1 MGQRACPALILSHK
15 LVLERRVVMLGR
27 KPDKERIVKAWI
39 MLLLALSLPVAAVAE
54 EAKETKEG
62 EAPKVNYI
70 TLSPPFV
77 GNYGLDG
84 TAKLKVYKADVALRV
99 TGDEATKLVKANE
112 PLIRNQLVALF
123 AQQTTEAMN
132 NVESKE
138 KLRQEALKQTQ
149 QVMNDETGKP
159 VVEDLLFNNLI
170 IQ

>member
-1 MGQRACPALILSHK
+1 
-15 LVLERRVVMLGR
+15 MLGR

-39 MLLLALSLPVAAVAE
+39 MLLLGLSLSVTAVAE
-54 EAKETKEG
+54 EAKEEA
-62 EAPKVNYI
+62 APKVNYV

-84 TAKLKVYKADVALRV
+84 TPKLKVYKADVALRV
-99 TGDEATKLVKANE
+99 TGDEATKAVKANE

-123 AQQTTEAMN
+123 AQQTTETMN
-132 NVESKE
+132 NVEAKE

-149 QVMNDETGKP
+149 QIMNDETGEP

>member
-1 MGQRACPALILSHK
+1 
-15 LVLERRVVMLGR
+15 
-27 KPDKERIVKAWI
+27 VKAWI
-39 MLLLALSLPVAAVAE
+39 LLMLALTLPMAVQAE
-54 EAKETKEG
+54 EAKEG
-62 EAPKVNYI
+62 EAPKVSY
-70 TLSPPFV
+70 LSLTPPFV

-84 TAKLKVYKADVALRV
+84 SAKLRVYKADVALRV
-99 TGDEATKLVKANE
+99 TGPEAAKAVKDNE

-123 AQQTTEAMN
+123 TQQTAEAMSS
-132 NVESKE
+132 VDGKE

>member
-1 MGQRACPALILSHK
+1 
-15 LVLERRVVMLGR
+15 MLGR

-39 MLLLALSLPVAAVAE
+39 MLLLALSLPVAALAE
-54 EAKETKEG
+54 EAKEG
-62 EAPKVNYI
+62 EAPKVSYI

-84 TAKLKVYKADVALRV
+84 TPKLKVYKADVALRV
-99 TGDEATKLVKANE
+99 TGEEASKLVKANE

-123 AQQTTEAMN
+123 TQQTTDAMGSI
-132 NVESKE
+132 EGKE

>member
-1 MGQRACPALILSHK
+1 M
-15 LVLERRVVMLGR
+15 
-27 KPDKERIVKAWI
+27 KAWI
-39 MLLLALSLPVAAVAE
+39 MLMLALSLPVAAMAE
-54 EAKETKEG
+54 EAKEAKEG
-62 EAPKVNYI
+62 EAPKVSYI
-70 TLSPPFV
+70 SLTPPFV

-84 TAKLKVYKADVALRV
+84 TPKLKVYKADVALRV
-99 TGDEATKLVKANE
+99 TGEEAVKAVKANE

-123 AQQTTEAMN
+123 SQQTTEAMN
-132 NVESKE
+132 NVEAKE

>member
-1 MGQRACPALILSHK
+1 M
-15 LVLERRVVMLGR
+15 
-27 KPDKERIVKAWI
+27 KAWI
-39 MLLLALSLPVAAVAE
+39 MLMLALSLPVAAMAE
-54 EAKETKEG
+54 EAKEG
-62 EAPKVNYI
+62 EAPKVSYI

-84 TAKLKVYKADVALRV
+84 TPKLKVYKADVALRV
-99 TGDEATKLVKANE
+99 TGDEAAKAVKANE

-123 AQQTTEAMN
+123 AQQTTDTMN
-132 NVESKE
+132 NVDAKE

>member
-1 MGQRACPALILSHK
+1 
-15 LVLERRVVMLGR
+15 
-27 KPDKERIVKAWI
+27 
-39 MLLLALSLPVAAVAE
+39 
-54 EAKETKEG
+54 
-62 EAPKVNYI
+62 
-70 TLSPPFV
+70 
-77 GNYGLDG
+77 
-84 TAKLKVYKADVALRV
+84 V

-132 NVESKE
+132 NVEAKE

-149 QVMNDETGKP
+149 QIMNDETGSP

>member
-1 MGQRACPALILSHK
+1 M
-15 LVLERRVVMLGR
+15 
-27 KPDKERIVKAWI
+27 KAWI
-39 MLLLALSLPVAAVAE
+39 MLMLALSLPVAVQAE
-54 EAKETKEG
+54 EAKEG
-62 EAPKVNYI
+62 EAPKVSYI
-70 TLSPPFV
+70 SLSPPFV

-84 TAKLKVYKADVALRV
+84 TTRLKVYKADVALRV
-99 TGDEATKLVKANE
+99 TGEEAAKAVKANE

-123 AQQTTEAMN
+123 GQQTTETMN
-132 NVESKE
+132 NVEAKE

>member
-1 MGQRACPALILSHK
+1 
-15 LVLERRVVMLGR
+15 MLGR

-39 MLLLALSLPVAAVAE
+39 MLMLALSLPVAAIAE
-54 EAKETKEG
+54 EAKE
-62 EAPKVNYI
+62 EATPKVNYV

-84 TAKLKVYKADVALRV
+84 TPKLKVYKADVALRV

-132 NVESKE
+132 NVEAKE

-149 QVMNDETGKP
+149 QIMSDETGNP

>member
-1 MGQRACPALILSHK
+1 
-15 LVLERRVVMLGR
+15 MLGR

-39 MLLLALSLPVAAVAE
+39 MLMLALSLPMAAMAE
-54 EAKETKEG
+54 EAKEG
-62 EAPKVNYI
+62 AAPKVSYI
-70 TLSPPFV
+70 SLTPPFV

-84 TAKLKVYKADVALRV
+84 SPKLKVFKADVALRV
-99 TGDEATKLVKANE
+99 TGDEAAQAVKANE

-123 AQQTTEAMN
+123 SQQTAEAMS
-132 NVESKE
+132 NVEAKE

-159 VVEDLLFNNLI
+159 MVDDLLFNNLI

>member
-1 MGQRACPALILSHK
+1 M
-15 LVLERRVVMLGR
+15 
-27 KPDKERIVKAWI
+27 KAWI
-39 MLLLALSLPVAAVAE
+39 MLMLALSLPVAAIAE
-54 EAKETKEG
+54 EAKEEA
-62 EAPKVNYI
+62 APKVNYI

-84 TAKLKVYKADVALRV
+84 TPKLKVYKADVALRV

-123 AQQTTEAMN
+123 TQQT
-132 NVESKE
+132 VESMGSVEGKE

>member
-1 MGQRACPALILSHK
+1 
-15 LVLERRVVMLGR
+15 MLGR

-54 EAKETKEG
+54 EAKEG
-62 EAPKVNYI
+62 EAAPKVNYI

-84 TAKLKVYKADVALRV
+84 TPKLKVYKADVALRV
-99 TGDEATKLVKANE
+99 TGDEATKAVKANE

-123 AQQTTEAMN
+123 AQQTTETMN
-132 NVESKE
+132 NVEAKE

>member
-1 MGQRACPALILSHK
+1 
-15 LVLERRVVMLGR
+15 MLGR

-39 MLLLALSLPVAAVAE
+39 MLMLALSLPVAATAE
-54 EAKETKEG
+54 EAKEEA
-62 EAPKVNYI
+62 APKVNYV

-84 TAKLKVYKADVALRV
+84 TPKLKVYKADVALRV

-132 NVESKE
+132 NVDAKE
-138 KLRQEALKQTQ
+138 KLRQEALRQTQ
-149 QVMNDETGKP
+149 QIMNDETGKP

>member
-1 MGQRACPALILSHK
+1 
-15 LVLERRVVMLGR
+15 MLGR

-54 EAKETKEG
+54 EKEEV
-62 EAPKVNYI
+62 APKVNYV

-84 TAKLKVYKADVALRV
+84 RPKLKVYKADVALRV
-99 TGDEATKLVKANE
+99 TGDEATKAVKANE

-123 AQQTTEAMN
+123 AQQSSETMN
-132 NVESKE
+132 NVEAKE

-149 QVMNDETGKP
+149 QIMNDETGKP

>member
-1 MGQRACPALILSHK
+1 M
-15 LVLERRVVMLGR
+15 
-27 KPDKERIVKAWI
+27 KAWI

-54 EAKETKEG
+54 EAKEG
-62 EAPKVNYI
+62 ETAPKVNYV

-84 TAKLKVYKADVALRV
+84 TPKLKVFKADVALRV
-99 TGDEATKLVKANE
+99 TGDEATKAVKANE

-123 AQQTTEAMN
+123 TQQTAEAMGTT
-132 NVESKE
+132 EGKE

-149 QVMNDETGKP
+149 QIMNDETGKP

>member
-1 MGQRACPALILSHK
+1 M
-15 LVLERRVVMLGR
+15 
-27 KPDKERIVKAWI
+27 KAWI
-39 MLLLALSLPVAAVAE
+39 MLMLALSLPVAAMAE
-54 EAKETKEG
+54 EAKEAKEG
-62 EAPKVNYI
+62 EAPKVSYI
-70 TLSPPFV
+70 SLTPPFV

-84 TAKLKVYKADVALRV
+84 TPKLKVYKADVALRV
-99 TGDEATKLVKANE
+99 TGEEAIKAVKANE

-132 NVESKE
+132 NVEAKE

-159 VVEDLLFNNLI
+159 VVDDLLFNNLI